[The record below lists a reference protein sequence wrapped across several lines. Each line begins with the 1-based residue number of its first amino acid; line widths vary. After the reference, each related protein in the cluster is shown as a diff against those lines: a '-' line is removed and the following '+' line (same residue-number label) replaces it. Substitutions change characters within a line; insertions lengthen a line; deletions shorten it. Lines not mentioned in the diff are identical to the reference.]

1 MVLLVSLVN
10 LVRAV
15 SVRIGITLFPEGK
28 DSIVEIEI
36 ILLVCKSNIKSVSRV
51 RQHFRDIHASQVL
64 SWVSRCI
71 DWVVIHQDSLLVG
84 QESGAQRARRGLV

>member
-15 SVRIGITLFPEGK
+15 SVRIGITLVPEGK
-28 DSIVEIEI
+28 DSIVEIEV
-36 ILLVCKSNIKSVSRV
+36 ILFVCESNIKSVSRV
-51 RQHFRDIHASQVL
+51 RQHFCDIHASQVL

-71 DWVVIHQDSLLVG
+71 YWVVIHQDALLVG
-84 QESGAQRARRGLV
+84 QESGAQRARRRLM